1 MLEMHAK
8 LTRPIASGYVMCY
21 VCRKGIAAEKY
32 SHFCQH
38 PRVPPATSCQECNK
52 CDLWK
57 TGDDAAAARQAA
69 ELARREWL
77 HLNSELDKEGTTDR
91 VSASAGLLMPEG
103 GLLPP
108 EHNGGHAHFAL
119 CPDQVR

>member
-1 MLEMHAK
+1 
-8 LTRPIASGYVMCY
+8 MCY

-77 HLNSELDKEGTTDR
+77 RLNPELDKDGTAGR
-91 VSASAGLLMPEG
+91 VSANAGLIMPEG
-103 GLLPP
+103 ELLLSTYS
-108 EHNGGHAHFAL
+108 GAV
-119 CPDQVR
+119 C